1 MTGRYKFI
9 LTAGAALALLSA
21 MLCVGLSSRPSLAQ
35 EEIGRSI
42 VVLVNDEP
50 ITQFDV
56 SQRVRFTEVTQ
67 RKDVD
72 AGTRKKI
79 IEDLIAERVQIQE
92 ARKSGVVVS
101 EADIDAVLENMA
113 KGNDMTKDQLV
124 AALAQVGV
132 RERTLRDRIRAGIGW
147 REVSQKKFRMEV
159 NIGNS
164 DVDRAM
170 TGQEGEGTK
179 KEEVQI
185 QRIRLDIA
193 DRTDT
198 RAVIARL
205 SEAETLRQRISS
217 CGQVESAV
225 NGVSKASVRA
235 IEKRMVDQV
244 PQPTRA
250 YLLAAQPGQ
259 VTPPSI
265 TGSSIELYA
274 LCDRKTI
281 VSDEEQRQE
290 VRRKLLVEEF
300 GRLSKR
306 YLDDARSAAYV
317 EYRN

>member
-1 MTGRYKFI
+1 
-9 LTAGAALALLSA
+9 
-21 MLCVGLSSRPSLAQ
+21 LAQ